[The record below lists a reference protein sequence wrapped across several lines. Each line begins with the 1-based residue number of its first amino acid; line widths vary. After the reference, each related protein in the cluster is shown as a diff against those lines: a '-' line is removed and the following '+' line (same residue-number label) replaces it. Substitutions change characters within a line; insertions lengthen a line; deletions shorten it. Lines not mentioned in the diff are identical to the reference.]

1 MCRRGGPR
9 CTRHVLDRLKNREE
23 KYNEVLQQYKNGEVG
38 KDKLDSAKR
47 AFNAACES
55 YRSTT
60 GYEKEMRKYAQ
71 QCKDSGDEKG
81 YRDANEE
88 ANTARK
94 RRFALRKAAQGDWI
108 EIDNPITGQKT
119 KITRFSCEHA
129 ANSRTA
135 YYNGSESAVASSTN
149 NLANPSNMRLVKM
162 SRDEILKEAR
172 QNQEDLANLSKQY
185 LVLKERKK
193 AGKNVDKE
201 ISENRSKTR
210 KARYDFDQ
218 CLAHTQGYD
227 AILDGKFDDRDVSDI
242 SEAAVFDTKNSKGK
256 MGKGVTIPR
265 KHISDDH
272 GYLPRRFKKGEIVP
286 NSVHQTKFTTHYNGE
301 IVDATVKTEIVKMG
315 KKYYGVTRLTG
326 KGAMFSS
333 NNATEGYEVGELA
346 SKQLTSK
353 GTFEKTVYSFETT
366 SHKEARHLLY
376 EENKKL
382 SVDLTKEDGTIAP
395 EDASNS
401 CVGLALKTF
410 GKYRHNRFRNGR
422 IANPTVRTKQNS
434 DIDDTYKKGD

>member
-9 CTRHVLDRLKNREE
+9 CTRHVLERLKNRKE
-23 KYNEVLQQYKNGEVG
+23 KYNEILRQHKNGEVG

-47 AFNAACES
+47 AFDAARES

-60 GYEKEMRKYAQ
+60 GYEKEMRRAAQ
-71 QCKDSGDEKG
+71 HYKEKGDEKR
-81 YRDANEE
+81 YRQAEKE
-88 ANTARK
+88 ANVAQK
-94 RRFALRKAAQGDWI
+94 RRFALRKAAQGDWV

-172 QNQEDLANLSKQY
+172 QNQEDLANLSEQY
-185 LVLKERKK
+185 RVLKERKK

-210 KARYDFDQ
+210 KARYDLDQ

-227 AILDGKFDDRDVSDI
+227 AVLNGKFDDRDVSDI

-265 KHISDDH
+265 EHVSDSH

-286 NSVHQTKFTTHYNGE
+286 DSVHQTQFTTHYNGE

-315 KKYYGVTRLTG
+315 KKYYGVTRMTG

-333 NNATEGYEVGELA
+333 NNATEGYDVGELA
-346 SKQLTSK
+346 SKQLTSR
-353 GTFEKTVYSFETT
+353 GTFEKTIYSFEST
-366 SHKEARHLLY
+366 SCREAKHLLY
-376 EENKKL
+376 EENKRL
-382 SVDLTKEDGTIAP
+382 SVDLSKKNDIITP
-395 EDASNS
+395 EDAENS

-434 DIDDTYKKGD
+434 DIDDTYKKGN

>member
-9 CTRHVLDRLKNREE
+9 CTRHVLERLKNREE

-38 KDKLDSAKR
+38 KDELDSAKR
-47 AFNAACES
+47 AFNAARES

-60 GYEKEMRKYAQ
+60 GYEKEMRRVAQ
-71 QCKDSGDEKG
+71 HYKEKGDEKR
-81 YRDANEE
+81 YRQAEEE
-88 ANTARK
+88 ANVAKK
-94 RRFALRKAAQGDWI
+94 RRFALRKAAQGDWV

-129 ANSRTA
+129 ANARTA
-135 YYNGSESAVASSTN
+135 YYGGSESAVASSTN

-172 QNQEDLANLSKQY
+172 QNQEELANLSEQY
-185 LVLKERKK
+185 RVLKERKK

-210 KARYDFDQ
+210 KARYDLDQ

-227 AILDGKFDDRDVSDI
+227 AIVDGKFDDRDVSDI

-256 MGKGVTIPR
+256 MGQGVAIPR
-265 KHISDDH
+265 EHVSDSH
-272 GYLPRRFKKGEIVP
+272 GYLPQRFKKGEIVP
-286 NSVHQTKFTTHYNGE
+286 NSVHQTQFTTHYNGE

-315 KKYYGVTRLTG
+315 KKYYGVTRMTG

-353 GTFEKTVYSFETT
+353 GTFQKTIYSFEST
-366 SHKEARHLLY
+366 SRREATHLLI

-382 SVDLTKEDGTIAP
+382 SVDLSKKNDIITS
-395 EDASNS
+395 EDAENS

-434 DIDDTYKKGD
+434 DIDDTYKKGN